1 MTLLKKPLHA
11 INRFFDKQYSTPMF
25 SHKKFFRLLGPSVL
39 DQVSIYLIEMLAT
52 AMISASSQ
60 DSVSAVSLVGPILFL
75 SMSLYCATAN
85 GGTVVVAQYKG
96 KGDQEKVN
104 LAAGQTVTSTVGV
117 AFIIMILQIA
127 LANPM
132 VYGLFGSAGN
142 VICDKAILYLVG
154 HSVTYVMFGI
164 FQAAFSVLR
173 GLGDSKG
180 CLYLTVIINS
190 VFLVLSVLFLNVMHL
205 DILGTILAYFLA
217 RVVGVAAALWF
228 LLKKRDDL
236 RVRWRDIFRFDKTIQ
251 KSIFKM
257 GIPFAAEQ
265 MFYNGGTIIAQAYM
279 VKLGTAAI
287 AANAIANSLF
297 MLATAP
303 GFAVAAIALTVIGQ
317 CVGADRIDLAKHY
330 GPRLDWLGNAMVTAS
345 ALIIIPMLPIMLQ
358 MYAPEP
364 ETAPLILPL
373 MVIGTLFLPL
383 FWGGANILPQTIFA
397 AGDAVF
403 MSVASLV
410 CMWVMR
416 VGVGYI
422 LALPLGLGIN
432 GVWIAMGLEW
442 ILKAA
447 VFQIRFRD
455 TKWYSK
461 KVVS

>member
-1 MTLLKKPLHA
+1 MTLLKKPVQAVDH
-11 INRFFDKQYSTPMF
+11 FFDKQFSTPMF
-25 SHKKFFRLLGPSVL
+25 SHKKFFGILGPSVL

-75 SMSLYCATAN
+75 SMALYCAVAN

-96 KGDQEKVN
+96 KGDQDQVN
-104 LAAGQTVTSTVGV
+104 LAAGQTVTATVVV
-117 AFIIMILQIA
+117 AAVVMILQIA
-127 LANPM
+127 LAQPM
-132 VYGLFGSAGN
+132 VYGLFGSAGE
-142 VICDKAILYLVG
+142 VICDKAIMYLVG
-154 HSVTYVMFGI
+154 HSVTYIMFGI
-164 FQAAFSVLR
+164 FQASFSVLR

-180 CLYLTVIINS
+180 CLYLTVIINV

-217 RVVGVAAALWF
+217 RVIGVIAALYF

-236 RVRWRDIFRFDKTIQ
+236 RVRWRDILSFNGKIQ

-257 GIPFAAEQ
+257 GIPFAVEQ
-265 MFYNGGTIIAQAYM
+265 LFYNGGTLISQAYM
-279 VKLGTAAI
+279 VQLGTAAV

-297 MLATAP
+297 MLASAP
-303 GFAVAAIALTVIGQ
+303 GFAVAALALTVVGQ

-330 GPRLDWLGNAMVTAS
+330 GPRLDWLGNGLVTAA
-345 ALIIIPMLPIMLQ
+345 ALVIIPLMPLMLQ
-358 MYAPEP
+358 MYAPEA
-364 ETAPLILPL
+364 ETLPLIYPL
-373 MVIGTLFLPL
+373 MLIGTAFLPL

-397 AGDAVF
+397 AGDATF
-403 MSVASLV
+403 MSVASLI

-416 VGVGYI
+416 VGVGYL

-442 ILKAA
+442 VLKTV
-447 VFQIRFRD
+447 VFKLRFKG

-461 KVVS
+461 KVVA